1 MKTYFTIKAFILFAV
16 VSLCVKQEAFSQLCE
31 WQLTNQTYNATD
43 PDAAGPATGSVTFTL
58 QLHTV
63 SGSIPNVTLITLGF
77 SFQSANA
84 MVPTAVGCGN
94 VSSPS
99 NIFVSPEFTTAGYT
113 YSSVVQCNNFPQI
126 AGGQNFDRTASGSLD
141 GTVGAGVTLTTAWK
155 DVFTVTLWTLGSSF
169 PQGGYA
175 MINSCSG
182 GAPGQLGSYIIND
195 GVGNEFIANSI
206 TYGTPLALGGALPVL
221 FSKFDAKC
229 TNTGTLI
236 SWSTAQESN
245 TSRFEIERSSNGTI
259 WTNIGTVPA
268 AGSSS
273 TDRNYQQ
280 LDLAGGIAL
289 YRIKQIDKD
298 GQFIYTGIE
307 RTNCQVKNITSV
319 IYPVPATDVLNVV
332 IKSDRAVKTQ
342 LMVYEVSGK
351 LVRKVDAS
359 VLNGNNNFIINL
371 KGLSAGDYILRT
383 NDPTLEI
390 NKVFTIAR

>member
-1 MKTYFTIKAFILFAV
+1 
-16 VSLCVKQEAFSQLCE
+16 
-31 WQLTNQTYNATD
+31 
-43 PDAAGPATGSVTFTL
+43 
-58 QLHTV
+58 
-63 SGSIPNVTLITLGF
+63 
-77 SFQSANA
+77 
-84 MVPTAVGCGN
+84 
-94 VSSPS
+94 
-99 NIFVSPEFTTAGYT
+99 
-113 YSSVVQCNNFPQI
+113 
-126 AGGQNFDRTASGSLD
+126 
-141 GTVGAGVTLTTAWK
+141 
-155 DVFTVTLWTLGSSF
+155 
-169 PQGGYA
+169 